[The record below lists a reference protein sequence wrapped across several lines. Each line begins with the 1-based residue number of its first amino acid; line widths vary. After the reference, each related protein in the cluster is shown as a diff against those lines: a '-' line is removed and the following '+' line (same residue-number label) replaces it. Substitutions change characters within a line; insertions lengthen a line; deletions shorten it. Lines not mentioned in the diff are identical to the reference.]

1 MTGIA
6 LLLSLV
12 HALLGASLE
21 GSVRSSDGSAP
32 VVGAYVELT
41 AATSHDLVARA
52 FTDSAGRYLLPDLES
67 GTYHLRV
74 SRIGFDPRELD
85 VLVYAAPRVV
95 VDVLLEPRPQ
105 LLSELR
111 VRATEFSGTGMRQ
124 YLGARPEPESA
135 TMISGEQL
143 HSDPALGSPDAL
155 QSLLSRGLAFGREEA
170 PTSLHVHGGAGAEN
184 VVYVDGVPVFNA
196 YHATG
201 TLTALDPDV
210 ISSVS
215 LDRGAPGAMFGDA
228 TGAMISLSTTAAD
241 TTRVTTHGGFSG
253 RAVRESVGGPLAR
266 SGGTFLVAF
275 RRSLDAS
282 LSDSPSRS
290 VNEARFGDL
299 FARVTMPVRSGELE
313 LFALHA
319 DDRLSFDGA
328 PEQTAVAA
336 AVGDRRDDERVG
348 ETRAIQ
354 HLPTNRLGWNTG
366 TGAVT
371 WRSGAPGHWM
381 LSAWHTQFDARFAW
395 TGTTRLASSL
405 SSTGGTASASYS
417 LGGLRLDGGVDAS
430 ELDVHYD
437 VASLLTSNPI
447 LNGQTPLILG
457 ASSPLVTTFGEAQL
471 SIGAR
476 WSAAAGLRSTLVAP
490 VQAGVEP
497 RFSLRFAP
505 TSSLAFGVGYA
516 RTHQFVQSLRNE
528 ESLIDA
534 VAGISLPAL
543 AGSHYGSLEVPAAKS
558 DQLIATADARLSS
571 SLSVS
576 ATAYARRETGAVLVA
591 PTTSQPFALTGF
603 AVGVV
608 RASGVSLSLTREG
621 ERVSGELGYSLGS
634 VIDRGNG
641 ISYSPS
647 YDAAQAISGALGLR
661 VATATTLRI
670 AASAHSGTPT
680 SVIADPVEWMPYTS
694 SAGRGD
700 LAGSPQ
706 HIVGALDGSRLP
718 AYFRIDL
725 GIRREWRV
733 RAFGRESSLSTSAG
747 VTNLFGRIN
756 ALGVMAPATSAP
768 ATLLLM
774 PRRSA
779 TFGLE
784 WTY

>member
-1 MTGIA
+1 MTGAA
-6 LLLSLV
+6 LLLALV
-12 HALLGASLE
+12 HTFLGASLE
-21 GSVRSSDGSAP
+21 GTVRSSDGEAP

-41 AATSHDLVARA
+41 ASASHGLVARA
-52 FTDSAGRYLLPDLES
+52 LTDSTGRYLLPDLES

-111 VRATEFSGTGMRQ
+111 VRATESSGTGFRQ
-124 YLGARPEPESA
+124 YLGARPEPAGA
-135 TMISGEQL
+135 TMISGEEL

-170 PTSLHVHGGAGAEN
+170 PTSLHVHGSAGSEN
-184 VVYVDGVPVFNA
+184 AVYVDGVPVFNA

-215 LDRGAPGAMFGDA
+215 LDRGAPAAMLGDA
-228 TGAMISLSTTAAD
+228 TGAMISLSTTAPD
-241 TTRVTTHGGFSG
+241 TDRVTTRGGFSG
-253 RAVRESVGGPLAR
+253 RAFREAVGGPLPR
-266 SGGTFLVAF
+266 TGGTFLVAF

-290 VNEARFGDL
+290 INEARFGDL
-299 FARVTMPVRSGELE
+299 FAKLTVPVRSGELE

-319 DDRLSFDGA
+319 DDHLSFDGA
-328 PEQTAVAA
+328 PEQVAVAP
-336 AVGDRRDDERVG
+336 VSEDGREDDRAG
-348 ETRAIQ
+348 EIRPIE
-354 HLPTNRLGWNTG
+354 HLQTNRLGWTTG
-366 TGAVT
+366 TDAIT
-371 WRSGAPGHWM
+371 WRSGGPVYWTA
-381 LSAWHTQFDARFAW
+381 SAWHTQFDARFAW
-395 TGTTRLASSL
+395 SGTTRLASSL
-405 SSTGGTASASYS
+405 GNTGGAATASYS
-417 LGGLRLDGGVDAS
+417 LGELRLNGGVNAS
-430 ELDVHYD
+430 ELDVRYD
-437 VASLLTSNPI
+437 IADLLTGNPI
-447 LNGQTPLILG
+447 LNGQAPLLLE
-457 ASSPLVTTFGEAQL
+457 ASSPLVSTFGEAL
-471 SIGAR
+471 LNIGSR
-476 WSAAAGLRSTLVAP
+476 WSAAAGLRGALVAP
-490 VQAGVEP
+490 AHAGVEP
-497 RFSLRFAP
+497 RLSLRFAP
-505 TSSLAFGVGYA
+505 TSSVAFGLGYA

-528 ESLIDA
+528 ESLLDA

-543 AGSHYGSLEVPAAKS
+543 AGSRYGSLEVPAARS
-558 DQLIATADARLSS
+558 DQLIATADARLSRS
-571 SLSVS
+571 ISLS

-603 AVGVV
+603 AVGIV
-608 RASGVSLSLTREG
+608 RARGVSLSLTREG

-634 VIDRGNG
+634 VIDRADG
-641 ISYSPS
+641 IAYSPS
-647 YDAAQAISGALGLR
+647 YDAAQAISAAVGVR

-670 AASAHSGTPT
+670 AAAAHSGTPT
-680 SVIADPVEWMPYTS
+680 SVIADPVEWTPYTS
-694 SAGRGD
+694 SVGRGD

-718 AYFRIDL
+718 AYFRVDL
-725 GIRREWRV
+725 GIRREWRL
-733 RAFGRESSLSTSAG
+733 RAFGRESSLTTSAG
-747 VTNLFGRIN
+747 VTNLFGRVN
-756 ALGVMAPATSAP
+756 ALGVVAPATLAP
-768 ATLLLM
+768 ATLLVM